1 MQSIVLK
8 VRVVLPLG
16 ELTEKEHMGP
26 LGGEGVSIGKFY
38 QAMNLV
44 FVYFSEYML
53 YFSKIF

>member
-1 MQSIVLK
+1 MQSIVLE

-26 LGGEGVSIGKFY
+26 LGGGVSIGKFY

-44 FVYFSEYML
+44 FVYFPEYML